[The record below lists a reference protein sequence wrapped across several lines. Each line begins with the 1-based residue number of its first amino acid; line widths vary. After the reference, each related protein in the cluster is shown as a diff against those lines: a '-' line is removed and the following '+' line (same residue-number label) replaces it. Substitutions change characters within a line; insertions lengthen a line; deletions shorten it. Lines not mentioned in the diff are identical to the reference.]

1 MAMKHAVL
9 LLMLAPAVAAVPLRA
24 QQAPAT
30 RRAVVAPAPRES
42 RGGDSGASLDELAV
56 GAFAHERL
64 QVDLSAVQS
73 HRPAYAFWQY
83 LFTVP
88 DGRILLGSGKDGRLL
103 ALLPEHGDWARDTR
117 WEDSSLQELVAGR
130 ELPDRLQ
137 DRRTE
142 LVRLLEPSTGPLIHN
157 PARGNFLLP
166 NIPRFGGF
174 LGEWAAIYER
184 FGVPGEIGLAQAILE
199 SGLDGRVRS
208 RANALGFCQ
217 FLKRNWDHL
226 NRLTPHTIEP
236 FNQTTQAPYCAAYIS
251 VLATM
256 YGSYIPALSEHH
268 SGGANV
274 GRVVINGERLG
285 GTDAREQYLIG
296 SDFTFKLRGIQSGGY
311 RDIYRT
317 YGPRSFRYAEMV
329 FGNMLTVRRLTS
341 QEPQTRIYAMRT
353 SRAWPLDEIT
363 RRAGI
368 PVDEVQRYNPA
379 IVRQVPARSDL
390 YLPSYVA
397 AFGPNVSFWHRVAPP
412 RYAALLNEF
421 LHLEGGVQR
430 WHEASFEAVL
440 RGFEQRFRD
449 TETDEGDVMA
459 STLAYVIDDLRT
471 SRRAAILEEFRT
483 SGKILTLFNQGVK
496 EVQAMLT
503 AGSGA

>member
-1 MAMKHAVL
+1 MGMKHAVL
-9 LLMLAPAVAAVPLRA
+9 LLMLAPAVAALPLRA
-24 QQAPAT
+24 QE
-30 RRAVVAPAPRES
+30 RPAPSS
-42 RGGDSGASLDELAV
+42 RPRAADAASPDELAV
-56 GAFAHERL
+56 RTFARERL
-64 QVDLSAVQS
+64 QVDLAAVQA

-103 ALLPEHGDWARDTR
+103 ALLPEHGDWLQDTK
-117 WEDSSLQELVAGR
+117 WEEPSLQELIAGQQ
-130 ELPDRLQ
+130 LPQRLE

-157 PARGNFLLP
+157 PSRGNFLLP

-174 LGEWAAIYER
+174 LAEWATIYER
-184 FGVPGEIGLAQAILE
+184 FGIPGEIGLAQAILE

-217 FLKRNWDHL
+217 FLKRNWEHL
-226 NRLTPHTIEP
+226 NRLTPHTIEA
-236 FNQTTQAPYCAAYIS
+236 FNQTTQAPYCAAYLS

-285 GTDAREQYLIG
+285 GSDAREQYLIG
-296 SDFTFKLRGIQSGGY
+296 SDFTYKLRGVQSPREY
-311 RDIYRT
+311 SDIYRT

-329 FGNMLTVRRLTS
+329 FGNMVTVRRLTS

-353 SRAWPLDEIT
+353 ARAWGIEEIR
-363 RRAGI
+363 RRADI
-368 PVDEVQRYNPA
+368 PPDEVLRYNPA
-379 IVRQVPARSDL
+379 IVRQVPAHADV
-390 YLPSYVA
+390 YLPSYVKDL
-397 AFGPNVSFWHRVAPP
+397 GPNVSFWHRPAPA

-421 LHLEGGVQR
+421 LHIEGGVQR
-430 WHEASFEAVL
+430 WHEASFETVL
-440 RGFEQRFRD
+440 RGFEERFKD
-449 TETDEGDVMA
+449 TNTDEGDVMA

-471 SRRAAILEEFRT
+471 SRRAEILEEFRT
-483 SGKILTLFNQGVK
+483 SGKILALFTQGVK
-496 EVQAMLT
+496 EVQALIPT
-503 AGSGA
+503 SD

>member
-1 MAMKHAVL
+1 MGMKHAVL

-24 QQAPAT
+24 QESLT
-30 RRAVVAPAPRES
+30 SSSRPRV
-42 RGGDSGASLDELAV
+42 RDGASPEELAV
-56 GAFAHERL
+56 RAFAQERL
-64 QVDLSAVQS
+64 QVDLAAVQA

-117 WEDSSLQELVAGR
+117 WEDPSLRELVAGR
-130 ELPDRLQ
+130 EWPERLE

-174 LGEWAAIYER
+174 LAEWAAIYER
-184 FGVPGEIGLAQAILE
+184 FGVPGEIGLAQAVLE

-236 FNQTTQAPYCAAYIS
+236 FNQTTQAPYCAAYVS

-256 YGSYIPALSEHH
+256 YGSFIPALSEHH

-285 GTDAREQYLIG
+285 GADAREQYLIG
-296 SDFTFKLRGIQSGGY
+296 SDFTFKLRGVQSRGREY
-311 RDIYRT
+311 QDIYRT

-341 QEPQTRIYAMRT
+341 QEPQTRIFAMRT
-353 SRAWPLDEIT
+353 SRAWQLDEIT
-363 RRAGI
+363 RQAGI

-379 IVRQVPARSDL
+379 ILRQVPARADL
-390 YLPSYVA
+390 YLPSYVT
-397 AFGPNVSFWHRVAPP
+397 AFGRNVSFWHRPAPP

-421 LHLEGGVQR
+421 LHVEGGVQR

-440 RGFEQRFRD
+440 RDFEQRFKD
-449 TETDEGDVMA
+449 TNTDEGDVMA

-483 SGKILTLFNQGVK
+483 SGKILALFTQGVK
-496 EVQAMLT
+496 EIQALLPT
-503 AGSGA
+503 AD